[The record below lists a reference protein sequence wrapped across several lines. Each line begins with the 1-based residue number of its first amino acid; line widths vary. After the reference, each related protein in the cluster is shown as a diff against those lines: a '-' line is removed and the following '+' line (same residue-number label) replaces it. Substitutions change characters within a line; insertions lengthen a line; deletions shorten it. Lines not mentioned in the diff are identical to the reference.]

1 MFHLNPPLS
10 SLRLNF
16 QRLIRPRDNYVAYAT
31 RSTGRVRVIEKISTC
46 LGSKILEPIQS
57 GTLLSIQRHYPR
69 DYFIIGRPTL
79 DPINF
84 TPECVF
90 IVP

>member
-16 QRLIRPRDNYVAYAT
+16 QRLIRPRDNYVTYAT
-31 RSTGRVRVIEKISTC
+31 HSTGRVRVIEKISAC

-57 GTLLSIQRHYPR
+57 GTLLSIQRHHPR
-69 DYFIIGRPTL
+69 DYLIIGRPTL

-90 IVP
+90 IVL